1 MDVWR
6 WISGSLPPRAAL
18 FSRKAIQS
26 DYSPFRPMS
35 KEKKISLTNRSHNS
49 NLHRWQPPCID
60 HYEVNVD
67 AVVNDEKAD
76 IGALNPVQC
85 MNPVQC
91 VEAQAILSYQLG
103 IYNLLIE

>member
-1 MDVWR
+1 MH
-6 WISGSLPPRAAL
+6 
-18 FSRKAIQS
+18 Q
-26 DYSPFRPMS
+26 
-35 KEKKISLTNRSHNS
+35 EKKISLTNRSHNS
-49 NLHRWQPPCID
+49 NLHRWEPPCID

-76 IGALNPVQC
+76 IGAVIKNHDGKVLASLVEPVQC

-103 IYNLLIE
+103 IYNLLVE